1 LKKRTCTMGKMK
13 GNRLNTAANVG
24 GFITG
29 RQQLNAQRTLVQ
41 LNAVQAELAAVQLAE
56 IRRQQ
61 LAAEHQRT
69 LAWADAEVAAGR
81 LSRTE
86 ADTYIEAHM
95 YNVVTPAPQAS
106 DRIAVRFTELVVA
119 GLNAGG
125 AGKGW
130 YRQGDGKARYWDGE
144 MWTHHTTSVRVAREL
159 AHRLSTDDYK
169 GVRREIQKP
178 TSDEAVR
185 EPAPYPQAP
194 VTEAA
199 AQPPQPPMPP
209 AGWYPTGTPGVLGYW
224 NGQSWTGETRP
235 DPSSF
240 PG

>member
-1 LKKRTCTMGKMK
+1 MGKMK

-41 LNAVQAELAAVQLAE
+41 QNAVQAELAAAQIAE
-56 IRRQQ
+56 MRRQQ

-81 LSRTE
+81 LSQTE
-86 ADTYIEAHM
+86 ADIYVEAHM
-95 YNVVTPAPQAS
+95 HNVVTPAPQAS
-106 DRIAVRFTELVVA
+106 DRITARFTEFVVA

-130 YRQGDGKARYWDGE
+130 YKQGDGTARYWDGE

-159 AHRLSTDDYK
+159 VQRLSTEDYK
-169 GVRREIQKP
+169 GVRREVQNP
-178 TSDEAVR
+178 TSVEAVR

-194 VTEAA
+194 VAEAA
-199 AQPPQPPMPP
+199 ALPPQPPMPP
-209 AGWYPTGTPGVLGYW
+209 AGWYPTATPRVLGYW
-224 NGQSWTGETRP
+224 DGQSWTGETRP

-240 PG
+240 PR